1 MAERRELLSIQG
13 YQVSAELFSTGYA
26 AGSGPCNCS
35 SNCCARG
42 AYVDLAERDRILA
55 HAELIKP
62 HLDDTQ
68 NRDAAHWFEAETKPD
83 KDYASGT
90 CIGTAVIA
98 DKCAL
103 LDGQGRC
110 SIQVAMVAAGKD
122 RWTLK
127 PLYCVLFP
135 LEVVDH
141 VIRFDATF
149 QNQRAC
155 CSVQST
161 FQVPLFQACREE
173 LVHLLGEDGF
183 ALLQDH
189 YAAHYALPSALIERP
204 RHLPVYPAE

>member
-1 MAERRELLSIQG
+1 MAERD
-13 YQVSAELFSTGYA
+13 
-26 AGSGPCNCS
+26 N
-35 SNCCARG
+35 
-42 AYVDLAERDRILA
+42 ILA
-55 HAELIKP
+55 YAELIKP
-62 HLDDTQ
+62 HLDETQ
-68 NRDAAHWFEAETKPD
+68 NRDATRWFEAETKLD
-83 KDYASGT
+83 ADYASGT

-103 LDGQGRC
+103 LDGRGRC

-141 VIRFDATF
+141 VIRFDATW

-183 ALLQDH
+183 AVMQDH
-189 YAAHYALPSALIERP
+189 YAAHYALPSALLARP